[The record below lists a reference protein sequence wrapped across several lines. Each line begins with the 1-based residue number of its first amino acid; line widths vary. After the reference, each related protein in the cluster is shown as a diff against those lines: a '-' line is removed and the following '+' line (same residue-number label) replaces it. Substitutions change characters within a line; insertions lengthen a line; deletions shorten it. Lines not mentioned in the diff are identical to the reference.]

1 MTARHWRV
9 VVVLLWVVTGCDS
22 SEGKGDAG
30 TVVEDGGARED
41 GGTPEDAGPGDAGT
55 DPLACEKQHGVCAGA
70 KRAMVDGAYE
80 RECTALSY
88 GADYESAETRCDG
101 LDNDCDGVTD
111 PSFASRVMNVDG
123 PYASAPS
130 ILKTDHGVFVSWEHP
145 GIRVLRLNTD
155 LALQEAVTVPL
166 PWEREEGQTQVI
178 RRSTLVRTHEGM
190 ALVYATM
197 ASGNRP
203 PLRAY
208 LVPLDDQG
216 VPKTGPEGESR
227 EASLLEWQGDGR
239 SPRMATSPRGD
250 RVVVVWLTGTE
261 QTPPFQVMGTVT
273 DLQGRVLVAPKV
285 LFTSSEGKQP
295 WLNGVLVLRNEE
307 VLVSMNEEAHAMSG
321 DTVRLRRFDTH
332 LDPVGD
338 ERSFELAYGS
348 GPRLVDLGAAR
359 GGPLESPVL
368 LMRSRVG
375 PPWVTQVQVVQ
386 NLFDGGVPQ
395 TWTEVPTPQV
405 VWYGA
410 LADEGT
416 LRLAWLSEYKDHE
429 APSPG
434 GDPMLGWTAR
444 LWTQDE
450 GDSPVD
456 RTPGLEDLPLHRYA
470 QWVLMEKLAPRRVG
484 ALYMTSTVEGS
495 FLDAVRY
502 CTP

>member
-1 MTARHWRV
+1 MTARYWRV
-9 VVVLLWVVTGCDS
+9 VLVLLWVVTGCDS

-41 GGTPEDAGPGDAGT
+41 GGMPEDAGPGDAGT
-55 DPLACEKQHGVCAGA
+55 DPLACEKQRGVCAGA
-70 KRAMVDGAYE
+70 KRALVDGAYE
-80 RECTALSY
+80 SECTALSY

-111 PSFASRVMNVDG
+111 SSFTSRVMNLESPFVSG
-123 PYASAPS
+123 PS
-130 ILKTDHGVFVSWEHP
+130 ILKTDQGVFVSWEYP

-155 LALQEAVTVPL
+155 LVLQEAVTVSM
-166 PWEREEGQTQVI
+166 PWEREEGQMQVI
-178 RRSTLVRTHEGM
+178 LHSTLVRTQEGM

-197 ASGNRP
+197 ASGSRP

-216 VPKTGPEGESR
+216 VPKTVHQGEPR
-227 EASLLEWQGDGR
+227 EVALLDWQGGGR
-239 SPRMATSPRGD
+239 SPRVATSHEGD
-250 RVVVVWLTGTE
+250 RVVVVWATGTSME
-261 QTPPFQVMGTVT
+261 PSFQVMGTVT
-273 DLQGRVLVAPKV
+273 DLQGQVLAAPKV
-285 LFTSSEGKQP
+285 LFTSSEPVTP
-295 WLNGVLVLRNEE
+295 WVSSVLWTRDGE
-307 VLVSMNEEAHAMSG
+307 VVVVMKDQKPALSG
-321 DTVRLRRFDTH
+321 DLVRVRRFDGN
-332 LDPVGD
+332 LDPHGE
-338 ERSFELAYGS
+338 ERSFEMADEPMALLA
-348 GPRLVDLGAAR
+348 DLGPAR
-359 GGPLESPVL
+359 GGPLESLVL
-368 LMRSRVG
+368 VMRSRMG
-375 PPWVTQVQVVQ
+375 PSWGTQVQVVQ
-386 NLFDGGVPQ
+386 NLFSGGTPE
-395 TWTEVPTPQV
+395 TWTEAPTPQV

-410 LADEGT
+410 LADEGK

-450 GDSPVD
+450 GHSPVD

-495 FLDAVRY
+495 SLDAVRY